1 MNRNMKYLV
10 SLIVLIV
17 IVVMLKVLP
26 LWVTGLCVLSFGA
39 GIFLGYKL
47 FPRGGDDTKE

>member
-1 MNRNMKYLV
+1 MKYLV
-10 SLIVLIV
+10 ALIVLIV
-17 IVVMLKVLP
+17 IIVMLKLLP
-26 LWVTGLCVLSFGA
+26 LWVTGLNVVSFGT

>member
-1 MNRNMKYLV
+1 MKYVIALV
-10 SLIVLIV
+10 IFVV
-17 IVVMLKVLP
+17 IIVMLKLLP
-26 LWVTGLCVLSFGA
+26 LWVTGLNLVSFGA

>member
-1 MNRNMKYLV
+1 MSINTKYLIA
-10 SLIVLIV
+10 LIVLIV
-17 IVVMLKVLP
+17 VIVMLKVLP
-26 LWVTGLCVLSFGA
+26 LWVTGLNVVSFSA

>member
-1 MNRNMKYLV
+1 MKYLV
-10 SLIVLIV
+10 SLIVLVVIIV
-17 IVVMLKVLP
+17 MFKMLP
-26 LWVTGLCVLSFGA
+26 LLVTCLNLVSFGA

>member
-1 MNRNMKYLV
+1 MSRNVKYVIALV
-10 SLIVLIV
+10 ILVV
-17 IVVMLKVLP
+17 IIVMLKVLP
-26 LWVTGLCVLSFGA
+26 LWVTGICILSFGA